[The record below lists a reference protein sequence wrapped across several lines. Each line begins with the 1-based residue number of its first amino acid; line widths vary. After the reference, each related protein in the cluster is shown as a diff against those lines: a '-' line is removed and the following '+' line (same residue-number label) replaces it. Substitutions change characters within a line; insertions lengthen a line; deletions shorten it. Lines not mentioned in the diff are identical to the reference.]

1 MADRPSD
8 RAPLLPPPPLESLAP
23 IHYTGDQLPTE
34 GERRALQLPKSTST
48 RTREMHERLN
58 ERMIEREWL
67 TMDSERI
74 PDLVAALGDL
84 LRTGNRVIHIGTDA
98 QKVDA
103 RVDFV
108 TCVVV
113 LTPGKGGRVFHTRI
127 RKPREDVRSLR
138 LKLFMEA
145 WYSVET
151 AMELEP
157 HIPDGAPIV
166 VHLDVNPDKRWASS
180 RHISEVVGLVMG
192 QGFEVLFK
200 PDAWAASRT
209 ADHVVKNKHQAAL
222 SIP

>member
-1 MADRPSD
+1 
-8 RAPLLPPPPLESLAP
+8 
-23 IHYTGDQLPTE
+23 
-34 GERRALQLPKSTST
+34 
-48 RTREMHERLN
+48 MHERLTT

-67 TMDSERI
+67 TMDSVRI

-84 LRTGNRVIHIGTDA
+84 LRSGNRVIHIGTDA

-157 HIPDGAPIV
+157 HIPEGSPIV

-209 ADHVVKNKHQAAL
+209 ADHVVKNKHQ
-222 SIP
+222 SGTSFP

>member
-1 MADRPSD
+1 
-8 RAPLLPPPPLESLAP
+8 
-23 IHYTGDQLPTE
+23 
-34 GERRALQLPKSTST
+34 
-48 RTREMHERLN
+48 MHERLS

-84 LRTGNRVIHIGTDA
+84 LRAGKRVIHIGTDA

-157 HIPDGAPIV
+157 HIPEGSPIV

-209 ADHVVKNKHQAAL
+209 ADHVVKNKHQVA
-222 SIP
+222 IHVP